1 MENPVFRQCGGVCGG
16 VVRKGVYVYVAGG
29 GCTTCGVCVDVVV

>member
-29 GCTTCGVCVDVVV
+29 GVQRVVYVWM